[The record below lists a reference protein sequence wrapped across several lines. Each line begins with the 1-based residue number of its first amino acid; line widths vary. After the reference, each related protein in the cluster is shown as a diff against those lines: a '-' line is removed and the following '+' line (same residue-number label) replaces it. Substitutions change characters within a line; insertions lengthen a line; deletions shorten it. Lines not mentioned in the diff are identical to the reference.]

1 MISVFGQGIVPLGC
15 ENSPALIA
23 PLPCQDDEIPRF
35 NMEAVKVAVPE
46 DVGADTPLPDLNLV
60 VDDADTSRN
69 AEYDLVIE
77 AAEEGSNSG
86 GVFSVHP
93 DRAVGRTPVI
103 IRVANPEYL
112 DYESEGGREFS
123 FR

>member
-1 MISVFGQGIVPLGC
+1 MTP
-15 ENSPALIA
+15 P
-23 PLPCQDDEIPRF
+23 QDDEIPRF
-35 NMEAVKVAVPE
+35 NMDAVKVAVPE
-46 DVGADTPLPDLNLV
+46 DVGPDTPLPDLNLV

-69 AEYDLVIE
+69 AEYELVIE
-77 AAEEGSNSG
+77 DVANSD
-86 GVFSVHP
+86 GVFSVYP

-112 DYESEGGREFS
+112 DYESEGGRDFS